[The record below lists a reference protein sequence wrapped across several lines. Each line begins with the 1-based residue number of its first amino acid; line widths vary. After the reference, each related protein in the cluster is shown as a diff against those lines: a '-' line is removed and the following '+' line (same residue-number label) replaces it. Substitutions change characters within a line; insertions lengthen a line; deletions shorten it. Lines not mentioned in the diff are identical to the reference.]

1 MSNVVVPVFP
11 NSGVRPSDIAHA
23 ARRCGLAPVYVAL
36 SGALGAEE
44 RAEYEGFGPV
54 HESDEHDVGPLVE
67 RLRRYEI
74 AGVTTFSEGLL
85 RFTAALAHSLDLP
98 HHDPDTAARLTD
110 KGAQR
115 RRLAERGVDAVWSVP
130 VTSRAEA
137 LALLAQRPGPVV
149 VKPVRGQSSIDT
161 HFVRDAADFPA
172 DVTPTDERPFV
183 VEEFLPG
190 RDEGDFGDYVS
201 VESLVVEG
209 TAHTIGVTGKFPLM
223 PPFRE
228 HGGFVPS
235 HLGPDESARVAR
247 LAGDAALAL
256 GIRRGLVH
264 TEIKLTPRGPR
275 IIEVNGRLG
284 GFLADMYQRALG
296 VDLHE
301 LGIRVACGL
310 PVEPTGTA
318 ARTVEFQYFGLSP
331 LPGGVLRGIDGV
343 DALLA
348 QPGIVG
354 RIQRLNEGEALP
366 AQSTSFFLDI
376 LRGTAPDHAAMLD
389 TIDRGLAPLRL
400 TFEEPDGRTSVWQ
413 ARRGAMERVGQPTD
427 GGGSA
432 PPPLASHTT
441 GVTP

>member
-11 NSGVRPSDIAHA
+11 KSGVRPSDIADA
-23 ARRCGLAPVYVAL
+23 ARRCGLTPVFVAF
-36 SGALGAEE
+36 SGALGAAE
-44 RAEYEGFGPV
+44 RAEYEGFGPL
-54 HESDEHDVGPLVE
+54 HETDEHDIGPLVE
-67 RLRRYEI
+67 HLRRYDM

-85 RFTAALAHSLDLP
+85 RFTADLAHRLDLP
-98 HHDPDTAARLTD
+98 YHDRETATRLTD
-110 KGAQR
+110 KAAQR
-115 RRLAERGVDAVWSVP
+115 SRLAERGVDAVWSVP

-137 LALLAQRPGPVV
+137 LALIERRPGPVV

-161 HFVRDAADFPA
+161 HLVRDAADFPA
-172 DVTPTDERPFV
+172 DVTPTGERPFV
-183 VEEFLPG
+183 VEEFLLG

-235 HLGPDESARVAR
+235 HLDPEESTRVAR

-256 GIRRGLVH
+256 GIRQGLVH
-264 TEIKLTPRGPR
+264 TEIKLTPQGPR

-284 GFLADMYQRALG
+284 GFVADMYQRALG
-296 VDLHE
+296 TDLHE

-310 PVEPTGTA
+310 PVDLPGTA
-318 ARTVEFQYFGLSP
+318 AHTVEFQYFGLSP
-331 LPGGVLRGIDGV
+331 LPGGVLRRIDGV

-354 RIQRLNEGEALP
+354 RIQRLHEGEALP
-366 AQSTSFFLDI
+366 AQSTSYFLDV
-376 LRGTAPDHAAMLD
+376 LRGTAPNHAAMLD
-389 TIDRGLAPLRL
+389 TIDRALAPLRL
-400 TFEEPDGRTSVWQ
+400 TFEEPDGRTSLWQ
-413 ARRGAMERVGQPTD
+413 ARRGAMKRVGHPGD
-427 GGGSA
+427 SAVSA
-432 PPPLASHTT
+432 PPPPPYP
-441 GVTP
+441 TPQE